1 MQSGT
6 LFIAN
11 IGIAWTLQCIRGK
24 GPELKLRNRSLDR
37 VPEMILLPHLRV
49 LDLRNNQIASLPLA
63 GMDRMVSLEELLLDH
78 NRIRILPRAL
88 SNLGKLRILSIR
100 KNLLR
105 DFPKCISVM
114 SSLKELRASGN
125 ELFDLPVVIAAM
137 PALVR
142 VELEENP
149 FVKRYPKFPTTSD
162 HILPYLREE
171 LKTRG
176 LLKTP
181 TMRVIVLGAEGVGKS
196 SLIRGLQPTF
206 GGDKKKK
213 KTRNNTATSAS
224 FFTSKLDL
232 VGGDPNSGGPPNGS
246 PPVNSVNGSTTS
258 LMNKSPVVGRTER
271 SGTLTTT
278 LPLEHLTSGNPAP
291 HVGVIGGSVF
301 TSNVS
306 LLSGAMTSSSE
317 DGSSGPAGPNILAN
331 NTHVWGAE
339 GLGLLTT
346 HSNRPSVDITTLPA
360 HGSGENLVMNVWEFS
375 GSPASLAAHSLF
387 ASEIQTAYIIV
398 FNLLQPNESQ
408 SYIEHWLHTVW
419 RRAKDAPVILVGTHS
434 DDKRCTPDYID
445 NVFRSILF
453 RTNAVDL
460 YPNLKQV
467 YDVDTCNPAPALRR
481 ALIELSNTEVLP
493 PTPLST
499 PKDKE
504 SSNAD
509 SDASRT
515 YTLSVKPSES
525 WLALEERFNAVR
537 QQAGQCQSK
546 SVDFF
551 DKTVRRAVGSKP
563 PLSDVI
569 PGGTSLSGASTAVLQ
584 SLKDSISMDI
594 SEKEVPA
601 LLGYLSSSGAVT
613 QFRSVQ
619 QVVLDPQWLVDATHA
634 LCSYKTTSGH
644 ASFKLKA
651 GFVSI
656 ADLPHHIWPAPKFP
670 ESDHAWMLQV
680 MEQTESVVTVDK
692 KIFFA
697 PYMLSPQPPAI
708 ISGVWDGDSDNITEQ
723 RRYYVFNY
731 SPTYIFFKLMQK
743 LLMLDEWEHQVHWR
757 YGIVME
763 DLRKTAQ
770 VFIFLDLETK
780 TVKLIVRGRQQVL
793 KMVAIAEA
801 IEQIMTEA
809 SSNFKRQK
817 FTAVVPCRH
826 CIQEGREL
834 DAALFSLA
842 SLEAAVNKNPT
853 NALVNCFSGKK
864 PRTVRVDWL
873 APDVALSSFSGDRI
887 EFKDIQLGDIIGE
900 GGYATV
906 YKGMWKGQIVA
917 VKQVKLVNI
926 VNNEADNVFAEFR
939 REVQLMSGLQNENLV
954 VLKAICMEPFCMV
967 LDFMELGSL
976 FEYTHSAAWAGVD
989 WTTRISLALDIARGM
1004 RFLHG
1009 MMPPIVHRDLKSP
1022 NILLSMET
1030 PEESTSGER
1039 RLRAKVADFGLSR
1052 SLDFSKE
1059 LDGASLEGNNPIW
1072 LAPEILLQQNYN
1084 EKVDIYSFGLILFE
1098 MISGQDFFGE
1108 IAFMSDIEN
1117 LIVSGKRPNIN
1128 LVEDP
1133 FGVQDEFVDLLKIC
1147 WDPSPSERPEFDEI
1161 VPILVKLLQK
1171 TGVDVADEKPAQHGS
1186 ALATG
1191 VETPVEPVIPSQIA
1205 DVRNSMEG
1213 KRDLLKAYRWSQ
1225 SQQPEDGEDDDNNS
1239 APSTPASHHGSTPPS
1254 SASPIASPLAQETA
1268 SGAKRPKKEKTSRD
1282 KERSKT
1288 MRQHSTES
1296 SSTSAVAPSPPG
1308 SEKTHTSPSTHAG
1321 SGGSPSSRKDKEA
1334 SKLEKQKRRKSSNF
1348 SGHGAL
1354 SEDDDGAS
1362 SSPTSSEVS
1371 GASSLGQ
1378 TAGRRLNST
1387 RSRTT
1392 LLPALG
1398 IADLAPA
1405 VRAQLSPRSS
1415 AAAAITASDSEA
1427 DSVSG
1432 SLSARSNSSK
1442 VKSSK

>member
-1 MQSGT
+1 
-6 LFIAN
+6 
-11 IGIAWTLQCIRGK
+11 
-24 GPELKLRNRSLDR
+24 
-37 VPEMILLPHLRV
+37 MILLPHLRV
-49 LDLRNNQIASLPLA
+49 LDLRNNQIISLPLA
-63 GMDRMVSLEELLLDH
+63 GMDRMVSLEELLLDY
-78 NRIRILPRAL
+78 NRIKSLPRAL
-88 SNLGKLRILSIR
+88 CNLGKLRILSVR

-105 DFPKCISVM
+105 DFPKCISCM
-114 SSLKELRASGN
+114 SSLKELRVSGN
-125 ELFDLPVVIAAM
+125 ELFELPVVIATM
-137 PALVR
+137 PSLVR

-149 FVKRYPKFPTTSD
+149 FLKRYPKFPTTSD
-162 HILPYLREE
+162 HIMPYLREE

-176 LLKTP
+176 LVKP
-181 TMRVIVLGAEGVGKS
+181 PSMRVVVLGAEGVGKS

-213 KTRNNTATSAS
+213 KTRNNTSTGTS

-232 VGGDPNSGGPPNGS
+232 VGDSIPNGGTNTPPNG
-246 PPVNSVNGSTTS
+246 NNGSSATS
-258 LMNKSPVVGRTER
+258 LLNKSPVMGRPER
-271 SGTLTTT
+271 SGTITTT
-278 LPLEHLTSGNPAP
+278 LPLEHLTSGAAP
-291 HVGVIGGSVF
+291 HLGVIGGSVF

-306 LLSGAMTSSSE
+306 LLSGATTSSSE
-317 DGSSGPAGPNILAN
+317 DGSSGPSGPTPSIN
-331 NTHVWGAE
+331 HVWSSDA
-339 GLGLLTT
+339 LGLATAP
-346 HSNRPSVDITTLPA
+346 NRPLVDIVQSMINLPA
-360 HGSGENLVMNVWEFS
+360 NVAGENLLLNVWEFS
-375 GSPASLAAHSLF
+375 GPPTSLAAHSLF
-387 ASEIQTAYIIV
+387 ASDAQTAFIIT
-398 FNLLQPNESQ
+398 FNLLQPSESQ

-434 DDKRCTPDYID
+434 DDKRCTPDYVE

-453 RTNAVDL
+453 RTNAVEL

-467 YDVDTCNPAPALRR
+467 YDIDSSNPALLRR
-481 ALIELSNTEVLP
+481 ALVELAFTEVI
-493 PTPLST
+493 PTAPLST
-499 PKDKE
+499 RDKDKD
-504 SSNAD
+504 NAD
-509 SDASRT
+509 SDASKVS
-515 YTLSVKPSES
+515 TLAVKVSES
-525 WLALEERFNAVR
+525 WLAFEERLYAVR
-537 QQAGQCQSK
+537 QQSGQCQAK
-546 SVDFF
+546 SMDFF
-551 DKTVRRAVGSKP
+551 DKMVRRATGSKP

-601 LLGYLSSSGAVT
+601 LLGYLTSVGAVT
-613 QFRSVQ
+613 QFRSVS

-634 LCSYKTTSGH
+634 LCSYKAANGH
-644 ASFKLKA
+644 ASYKLKA
-651 GFVSI
+651 GFVAI
-656 ADLPHHIWPAPKFP
+656 ADLPHHIWHAPKYP
-670 ESDHAWMLQV
+670 ESEHLWMLQV
-680 MEQTESVVTVDK
+680 MEQTESVVIVDK
-692 KIFFA
+692 KVFFA
-697 PYMLSPQPPAI
+697 PYMLSPQPPGI
-708 ISGVWDGDSDNITEQ
+708 ISGIWDGDSDNITEQ

-731 SPTYIFFKLMQK
+731 CPTYIFFKLMQK
-743 LLMLDEWEHQVHWR
+743 LLALEEWEHQVHWR

-817 FTAVVPCRH
+817 WTAVVPCRH

-834 DAALFSLA
+834 DASLFSLT
-842 SLEAAVNKNPT
+842 SLEAAVNRNPT
-853 NALVNCFSGKK
+853 NALINCFSGKK

-873 APDVALSSFSGDRI
+873 APDVALSSFSGERI
-887 EFKDIQLGDIIGE
+887 EFKDIELGDIIGE

-906 YKGMWKGQIVA
+906 YKGKWQGQVVA

-939 REVQLMSGLQNENLV
+939 REVQLMSGLQHENLV

-989 WTTRISLALDIARGM
+989 WGTRISLALDIARGM

-1022 NILLSMET
+1022 NILLTMGSIDENLT
-1030 PEESTSGER
+1030 GES

-1084 EKVDIYSFGLILFE
+1084 EKVDIYAFGLILFE

-1128 LVEDP
+1128 LVDDP
-1133 FGVQDEFVDLLKIC
+1133 FGVQDEYVELLKTC
-1147 WDPSPSERPEFDEI
+1147 WDPSPSERPEFHEL
-1161 VPILVKLLQK
+1161 VPMLIELLRK
-1171 TGVDVADEKPAQHGS
+1171 TGVEVADDEKTARTV
-1186 ALATG
+1186 AA
-1191 VETPVEPVIPSQIA
+1191 ETPVEPVEPVNTPQNA
-1205 DVRNSMEG
+1205 DVRHSMEG
-1213 KRDLLKAYRWSQ
+1213 KQDLLKVYRRSQQ
-1225 SQQPEDGEDDDNNS
+1225 SQQPDDAEDDDLSS
-1239 APSTPASHHGSTPPS
+1239 APSTPHLGSTPPS
-1254 SASPIASPLAQETA
+1254 SSSPVAAAVSDDSTSPTT
-1268 SGAKRPKKEKTSRD
+1268 KRPKKD
-1282 KERSKT
+1282 KSKADKDRSKT
-1288 MRQHSTES
+1288 LRHHTTETSAS
-1296 SSTSAVAPSPPG
+1296 SSLPLSNS
-1308 SEKTHTSPSTHAG
+1308 SER
-1321 SGGSPSSRKDKEA
+1321 GSPSSKKDKD
-1334 SKLEKQKRRKSSNF
+1334 SNKTEKQKRRKSAHF
-1348 SGHGAL
+1348 VPGAL

-1362 SSPTSSEVS
+1362 SSPTSEIVN
-1371 GASSLGQ
+1371 GNASLGH

-1387 RSRTT
+1387 RSRTA
-1392 LLPALG
+1392 LPALG

-1405 VRAQLSPRSS
+1405 VRAQLSPRS
-1415 AAAAITASDSEA
+1415 AAAAASADTSDT

-1432 SLSARSNSSK
+1432 SLSARSSSSK